1 MNKKY
6 ISQSSNIN
14 QKNQNI
20 ALSSKSENESVF
32 DFFTTIKDKIV
43 GLFESNDII
52 ENKSSE
58 HRYNLGDQC
67 CNCKK
72 TISKEYCDSI
82 YEILQ
87 MTKNTENKRSKELYE
102 NLLKIH
108 EKSLDINGD
117 NLRQIKKD
125 LNRTYPS
132 STTFKKD
139 RILNKLKNVLRAF
152 SNYDNSIKYFQGMN
166 FIVGFFLYHCD
177 EYIAFWLFVSLIEE
191 YDLRSLFMDQFPGL
205 KLHVKRAFWLFVS
218 LIEEY
223 DLRSLFMDQ
232 FPGLKLHV
240 KRVELILKN
249 EYPFNWEMFQK
260 IGVKVEIFMVEWL
273 FSLFSSLIP
282 LDLQIDFYKGFFSHG
297 WIFFYKM
304 CISTILNLKGHFSEA
319 DEIYIGLKC
328 GKNADNLKEEEIRNK
343 WKTIIQKAYTIE
355 IKTDVMN
362 INQ

>member
-6 ISQSSNIN
+6 ISQSSNYN
-14 QKNQNI
+14 QKNQNR
-20 ALSSKSENESVF
+20 ALSSQSENESVF
-32 DFFTTIKDKIV
+32 DFFTSIKDKIV

-58 HRYNLGDQC
+58 HRYSPGDQC

-205 KLHVKRAFWLFVS
+205 KLHVKR
-218 LIEEY
+218 
-223 DLRSLFMDQ
+223 
-232 FPGLKLHV
+232 
-240 KRVELILKN
+240 VEIILKN
-249 EYPFNWEMFQK
+249 EYPQNWNIFQK

-304 CISTILNLKGHFSEA
+304 CISTILNLEGQFSEA

-328 GKNADNLKEEEIRNK
+328 GKNSDNLKEEEIKNK
-343 WKTIIQKAYTIE
+343 WKKIIQKAYTIE

-362 INQ
+362 INITNQ